1 MVRATPVVHRF
12 KHCDVE
18 KMPGGSM
25 RKFHQFKNT
34 TKTNKAFI
42 ALLTIVIS
50 LAFPVAVYAN
60 GVPLKREAQ
69 HVGRAVGS
77 TAHRIGQ
84 VGKEIGVGIAKSAV
98 DVGHAAKAGAI
109 EFWSALRG
117 RDTANNRSL
126 PPPQ

>member
-1 MVRATPVVHRF
+1 LIRATPVVDRF

-18 KMPGGSM
+18 EMPGGVM
-25 RKFHQFKNT
+25 RKCHKFKNT

-42 ALLTIVIS
+42 ALLTLVIS

-84 VGKEIGVGIAKSAV
+84 VGKKVGVGVARSAV
-98 DVGHAAKAGAI
+98 EVGHAAKAGAI

-117 RDTANNRSL
+117 HGTANNRSL
-126 PPPQ
+126 PPPK

>member
-1 MVRATPVVHRF
+1 
-12 KHCDVE
+12 
-18 KMPGGSM
+18 M
-25 RKFHQFKNT
+25 RKCHQFKNT

-42 ALLTIVIS
+42 ALLTLVIS

-69 HVGRAVGS
+69 HVGRALGS

-84 VGKEIGVGIAKSAV
+84 VGKEVGVGIAKTAV
-98 DVGHAAKAGAI
+98 DVGHAAKGGAI

-117 RDTANNRSL
+117 RGTANNRSL
-126 PPPQ
+126 PPPK

>member
-1 MVRATPVVHRF
+1 
-12 KHCDVE
+12 
-18 KMPGGSM
+18 M
-25 RKFHQFKNT
+25 RKCHKFKNA
-34 TKTNKAFI
+34 TKANKAFI
-42 ALLTIVIS
+42 ALLTLVVS

-60 GVPLKREAQ
+60 NGAPLKREAQ

-126 PPPQ
+126 PPHK